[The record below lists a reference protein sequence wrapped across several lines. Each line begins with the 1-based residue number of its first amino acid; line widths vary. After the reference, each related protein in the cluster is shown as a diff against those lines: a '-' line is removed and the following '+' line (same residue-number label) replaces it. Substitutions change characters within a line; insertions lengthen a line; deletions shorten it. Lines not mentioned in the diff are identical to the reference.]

1 MKQKTIINQL
11 ETDKKLISILKKLP
25 NIIGIL
31 KMKTQKNILYIAI
44 QL

>member
-25 NIIGIL
+25 NNYWDF
-31 KMKTQKNILYIAI
+31 KNENTKEYTIT
-44 QL
+44 